1 MSEAAETAC
10 EGTLKGRIEAVLYV
24 AGEPVLTDELARAL
38 KLPEYYGA
46 NLDALWD
53 LVSTMKCDAVLIY
66 AADLLN
72 SFNVYGCKLIQ
83 TLFEAAEENPD
94 FKFRLA

>member
-1 MSEAAETAC
+1 MIPTIIDGSAMRDR
-10 EGTLKGRIEAVLYV
+10 EGAH
-24 AGEPVLTDELARAL
+24 AELARAL

-53 LVSTMKCDAVLIY
+53 LVSTMKCDAVLIN

-72 SFNVYGCKLIQ
+72 GLNVYGCKLIQ